1 MTYSLTDT
9 GQENAIGIL
18 KVDLAFWLSDVVPA
32 IACEGPMLPTL
43 MTQSC
48 RGVTPWTPH
57 VALARC
63 FQALRESKTGAPT
76 EWRPYDVADA
86 DGLLDGRVLIR

>member
-63 FQALRESKTGAPT
+63 FKRRVNRKPGRPQSGAPT
-76 EWRPYDVADA
+76 MSRTRMACSMAEY
-86 DGLLDGRVLIR
+86 